1 MSDDRKGDT
10 PAQQERIQARA
21 YYLWESDG
29 RPDGCD
35 VLYWH
40 RARELIELEDSAGAE
55 QLLDP
60 VIADTPTA
68 GRPRARAKR
77 SSEAT
82 RGG

>member
-1 MSDDRKGDT
+1 
-10 PAQQERIQARA
+10 
-21 YYLWESDG
+21 
-29 RPDGCD
+29 